1 MNRSRLAQKYPP
13 GLVNAILVAY
23 ATSIGI
29 AHNLLYM
36 VEGSKMLQSDSDV
49 SFENNMVIDG
59 LVN

>member
-1 MNRSRLAQKYPP
+1 L
-13 GLVNAILVAY
+13 IAY